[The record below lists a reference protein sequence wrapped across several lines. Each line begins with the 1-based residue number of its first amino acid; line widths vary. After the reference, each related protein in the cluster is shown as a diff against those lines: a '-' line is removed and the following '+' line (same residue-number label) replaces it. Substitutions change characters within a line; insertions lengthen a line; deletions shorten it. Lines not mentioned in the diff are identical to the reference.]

1 MTKTDEYF
9 GFEAFAVLPL
19 FWGIVTL
26 QTKRQVN
33 NQNSTLTHKTYKSY
47 ILRSQIIIALLHNK
61 GVSRER
67 VCTEVYDDVVICL
80 NS

>member
-33 NQNSTLTHKTYKSY
+33 NQNSTLTHKT
-47 ILRSQIIIALLHNK
+47 
-61 GVSRER
+61 
-67 VCTEVYDDVVICL
+67 
-80 NS
+80 